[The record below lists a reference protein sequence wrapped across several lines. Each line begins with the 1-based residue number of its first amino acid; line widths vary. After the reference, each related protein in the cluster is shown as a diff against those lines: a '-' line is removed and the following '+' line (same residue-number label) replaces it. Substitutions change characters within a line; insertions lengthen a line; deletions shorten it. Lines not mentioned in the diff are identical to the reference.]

1 MSEQNPFQQKDVAAR
16 DKAIRDSIRAKAG
29 TRPAVDAN
37 GTRLDHVFYKYTED
51 GALIGP
57 VKDTLPAT
65 RPGGDRYDSHGKVV
79 KPVTQ
84 NYGDMTALEAGI
96 E

>member
-1 MSEQNPFQQKDVAAR
+1 MPDQNPFHAHDIAAR
-16 DKAIRDSIRAKAG
+16 DKAVRDSIRAKAG

-37 GTRLDHVFYKYTED
+37 GTRLDHVFYRYTED

-65 RPGGDRYDSHGKVV
+65 RPGGDRYDSHGRVV
-79 KPVTQ
+79 RPADD
-84 NYGDMTALEAGI
+84 NPPAA
-96 E
+96 

>member
-1 MSEQNPFQQKDVAAR
+1 MNEHSFR
-16 DKAIRDSIRAKAG
+16 DHDSAERDRKVRDSIRAKAG

-37 GTRLDHVFYKYTED
+37 GTRLDHVFYNYTED

-65 RPGGDRYDSHGKVV
+65 RPGGARYDSHGRVV
-79 KPVTQ
+79 PADD
-84 NYGDMTALEAGI
+84 NPPAA
-96 E
+96 

>member
-1 MSEQNPFQQKDVAAR
+1 MSEHPFR
-16 DKAIRDSIRAKAG
+16 DHDSAERDRKVRDSIRAKAG

-65 RPGGDRYDSHGKVV
+65 RPGGDRYDSHGRVV
-79 KPVTQ
+79 PADD
-84 NYGDMTALEAGI
+84 NPPAA
-96 E
+96 